1 MTACL
6 RIVEMSNRSLRGGI
20 KAILHIFVESNQLE
34 KVAEEI
40 TKLPEALDV
49 FEVTGE
55 FDIIAIINTA
65 NIESFRELLKDRVL
79 KIPGIK
85 STVTSIVLHV
95 HKKDGVVTHE

>member
-1 MTACL
+1 
-6 RIVEMSNRSLRGGI
+6 MSTRPYRGGI

-65 NIESFRELLKDRVL
+65 NIETFRELLKDKVL

-85 STVTSIVLHV
+85 STVTSIILHV
-95 HKKDGVVTHE
+95 HKKEGMITHE

>member
-1 MTACL
+1 MATKF
-6 RIVEMSNRSLRGGI
+6 SKGGI

-40 TKLPEALDV
+40 TKLRETLDV

-55 FDIIAIINTA
+55 FDIIAIINTE
-65 NIESFRELLKDRVL
+65 NIESFRELLKDKVL

-85 STVTSIVLHV
+85 STVTSIVLHI
-95 HKKDGVVTHE
+95 HKKDGEITYE

>member
-1 MTACL
+1 MAT
-6 RIVEMSNRSLRGGI
+6 RSLKGGI

-40 TKLPEALDV
+40 TKLPETLDV

-55 FDIIAIINTA
+55 FDIIAIISTT
-65 NIESFRELLKDRVL
+65 NIESFRELLKDKVL

-85 STVTSIVLHV
+85 STVTSIILHV
-95 HKKDGVVTHE
+95 HKKEGMITHE